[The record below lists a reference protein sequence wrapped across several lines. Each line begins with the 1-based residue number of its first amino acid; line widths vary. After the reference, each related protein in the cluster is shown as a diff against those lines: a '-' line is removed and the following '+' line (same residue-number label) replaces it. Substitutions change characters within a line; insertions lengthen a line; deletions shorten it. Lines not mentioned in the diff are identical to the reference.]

1 MTATRSALWQSIRN
15 ALHSDITEGSLQ
27 PGDQLPTEAELS
39 ARFGVNRH
47 TVRRALADLAE
58 SGMVRSRRG
67 AGVFVAMRPVE
78 YPLGARVRFHQNLA
92 LAGRLPGRQLDFV
105 RAQPATKIEAEAL
118 QLPVGASIYVAEG
131 VSTADD
137 QPIAL
142 FRSVFPAER
151 FEGFDAVLRRL
162 SSVTQALREMG
173 VPDYIRL
180 ETRIDAE
187 AALPLQAVRLHIREG
202 APLIVTRAINA
213 DPAGK
218 PVEYGITSF
227 VAERVS
233 LVMRP
238 EGGGAR

>member
-1 MTATRSALWQSIRN
+1 M
-15 ALHSDITEGSLQ
+15 
-27 PGDQLPTEAELS
+27 
-39 ARFGVNRH
+39 
-47 TVRRALADLAE
+47 
-58 SGMVRSRRG
+58 
-67 AGVFVAMRPVE
+67 
-78 YPLGARVRFHQNLA
+78 
-92 LAGRLPGRQLDFV
+92 
-105 RAQPATKIEAEAL
+105 
-118 QLPVGASIYVAEG
+118 
-131 VSTADD
+131 
-137 QPIAL
+137 AL

-238 EGGGAR
+238 EGGARANAAVPQSGSRPNQARSGWPDLHASRQNRG